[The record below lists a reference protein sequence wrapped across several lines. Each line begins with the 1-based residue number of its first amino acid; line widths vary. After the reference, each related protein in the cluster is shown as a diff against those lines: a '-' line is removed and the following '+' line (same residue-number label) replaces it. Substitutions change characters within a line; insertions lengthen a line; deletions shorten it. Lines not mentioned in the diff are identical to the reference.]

1 MPNGTTETPMANKK
15 TAIQWLFEQTIKHNG
30 IVPVDVIEKAI
41 EMEEEQIV
49 DAFYS
54 GAEAE
59 GLESGEDY
67 YVKTYDQ

>member
-1 MPNGTTETPMANKK
+1 MPNGTTEILMANKI

-54 GAEAE
+54 GAESE
-59 GLESGEDY
+59 GIESGEDY
-67 YVKTYDQ
+67 YVKTYGE

>member
-1 MPNGTTETPMANKK
+1 MPNGTTETLMESKI

-54 GAEAE
+54 GADSE
-59 GLESGEDY
+59 GIESGEDY
-67 YVKTYDQ
+67 YVNTYGQ

>member
-1 MPNGTTETPMANKK
+1 MPNGTTEILMVNKI

-54 GAEAE
+54 GADSE
-59 GLESGEDY
+59 GIESGEDY
-67 YVKTYDQ
+67 YVKNYGK

>member
-1 MPNGTTETPMANKK
+1 MQNGITETLMNNKI

-30 IVPVDVIEKAI
+30 IVPVDVIQKAA

-67 YVKTYDQ
+67 YAKTFGK

>member
-1 MPNGTTETPMANKK
+1 MPNGTTEILMVNKI

-54 GAEAE
+54 GADSE
-59 GLESGEDY
+59 GIESGEDY
-67 YVKTYDQ
+67 YVKTYGQ

>member
-1 MPNGTTETPMANKK
+1 MPNGTIEILMVNKI

-67 YVKTYDQ
+67 YVKTYGE